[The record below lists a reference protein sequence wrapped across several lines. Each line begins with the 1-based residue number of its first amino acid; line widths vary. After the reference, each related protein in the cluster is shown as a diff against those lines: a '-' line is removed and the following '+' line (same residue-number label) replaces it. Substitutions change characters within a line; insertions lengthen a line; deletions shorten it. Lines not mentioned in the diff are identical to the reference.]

1 MAGTAAQT
9 RDTSHMVLFDVI
21 PETAALRTVD
31 LYEKAWGQTLIAS
44 KSHSIPNYQSL
55 LSPHLSEEKSAV
67 ELL

>member
-31 LYEKAWGQTLIAS
+31 VSTSKNTL
-44 KSHSIPNYQSL
+44 
-55 LSPHLSEEKSAV
+55 V
-67 ELL
+67 V